1 LSYFC
6 HKLKLAEREIFRY
19 NKFQKKKG
27 KTMVYFWL
35 ILGFICLIYGG
46 NWLVDGSVKLAK
58 RLGVSPLLIGLTL
71 VGFGTSTPE
80 LVTSLLAVF
89 DNSEGIAVGNVV
101 GSNIANILL
110 VLGVAAVLSPVK
122 VDLKSFRRDGAFL
135 ALSTIMLIIAVLLG
149 RIGHLMGFILVGTLF
164 VYVVYSYLSDKKQQQ
179 NEKNS
184 PEIGRPILA
193 FMQTIIGIGLTLLGA
208 KLLVENASLLAREW
222 HISER
227 VIGLTIVAVGTS
239 LPELITS
246 IMSAIHKHNDVAF
259 GNVVGSN
266 IYNALFILGLTA
278 VFMPIVIRENMGID
292 LWVMTGATAALI
304 GVALWK
310 RQFSRGIG
318 VLFLLAYAAYVWRLF
333 I

>member
-1 LSYFC
+1 MIY
-6 HKLKLAEREIFRY
+6 
-19 NKFQKKKG
+19 
-27 KTMVYFWL
+27 VWL
-35 ILGFICLIYGG
+35 VLGFACLIYGG

-89 DNSEGIAVGNVV
+89 DKSEGIAVGNVV

-110 VLGVAAVLSPVK
+110 VLGVAAVISPVK
-122 VDLKSFRRDGAFL
+122 VDIKSFRRDGLFLTLATL
-135 ALSTIMLIIAVLLG
+135 ALVVAVLLG
-149 RIGHLMGFILVGTLF
+149 RIGFLMGCVLVGMLTF
-164 VYVVYSYLSDKKQQQ
+164 YVVYSYVSDKKQQQ
-179 NEKNS
+179 LSDNTPVAGN
-184 PEIGRPILA
+184 PIWALGQA
-193 FMQTIIGIGLTLLGA
+193 VIGIALTVWGA

-222 HISER
+222 NISER

-278 VFMPIVIRENMGID
+278 VFMPIVIRESMGFD
-292 LWVMTGATAALI
+292 LWTMVGATAALI
-304 GVALWK
+304 GVAFWK
-310 RQFSRGIG
+310 KEFSRTIG
-318 VLFLLAYAAYVWRLF
+318 VLFLLAYAGYVWRLF
-333 I
+333 V

>member
-1 LSYFC
+1 MIYVW
-6 HKLKLAEREIFRY
+6 LA
-19 NKFQKKKG
+19 
-27 KTMVYFWL
+27 
-35 ILGFICLIYGG
+35 LGFACLIYGG
-46 NWLVDGSVKLAK
+46 NWLVDGSVKLAR

-89 DNSEGIAVGNVV
+89 DKSEGIAVGNVV

-110 VLGVAAVLSPVK
+110 VLGVAAVISPVK
-122 VDLKSFRRDGAFL
+122 VDLKSFRRDGTFL
-135 ALSTIMLIIAVLLG
+135 ALSTAMLIIAIILG
-149 RIGHLMGFILVGTLF
+149 RIGRMMGFVLVGALV
-164 VYVVYSYLSDKKQQQ
+164 VYVVYSYVSDKKQQQ
-179 NEKNS
+179 AES
-184 PEIGRPILA
+184 DSDDTGYPLWA
-193 FMQTIIGIGLTLLGA
+193 FGQTIIGIGLTLLGA
-208 KLLVENASLLAREW
+208 KLLVENASQLARTWE
-222 HISER
+222 ISEK

-246 IMSAIHKHNDVAF
+246 IMSAVHKHDEVAF

-278 VFMPIVIRENMGID
+278 VFMPIDIREKMGLD

-318 VLFLLAYAAYVWRLF
+318 VLFLLAYGLYVWRLF
-333 I
+333 V

>member
-1 LSYFC
+1 MIY
-6 HKLKLAEREIFRY
+6 
-19 NKFQKKKG
+19 
-27 KTMVYFWL
+27 VWL
-35 ILGFICLIYGG
+35 IVGLVCLIYGG

-89 DNSEGIAVGNVV
+89 GKSEGIAVGNVV

-110 VLGVAAVLSPVK
+110 VLGVAAVLSPVQ
-122 VDLKSFRRDGAFL
+122 VDLKSFRRDGTFL
-135 ALSTIMLIIAVLLG
+135 ALSTLILVVAVLLG
-149 RIGHLMGFILVGTLF
+149 RIGHLMGVVLVGTLLI
-164 VYVVYSYLSDKKQQQ
+164 YVVYSYLSDKKQQQ
-179 NEKNS
+179 EQDDSSECGK
-184 PEIGRPILA
+184 PIVALG
-193 FMQTIIGIGLTLLGA
+193 QTVVGIALTLLGA
-208 KLLVENASLLAREW
+208 KLLVTNASLLAREW
-222 HISER
+222 EISEK

-278 VFMPIVIRENMGID
+278 MFMPIEIREKMGLD
-292 LWVMTGATAALI
+292 LWVMMGATVALI
-304 GVALWK
+304 GIALWK
-310 RQFSRGIG
+310 KRFSRGIG
-318 VLFLLAYAAYVWRLF
+318 ILFLLAYTVYIWRLF
-333 I
+333 V